1 MHMKTILYLI
11 LGIVLGIICINCA
24 ISSVSALIH
33 LSLSSCVIN
42 VLMTCLFGYIA
53 KKCFAKI

>member
-1 MHMKTILYLI
+1 MKTILYLI

-24 ISSVSALIH
+24 VSSVSALVH

>member
-11 LGIVLGIICINCA
+11 LGIILGIICINCA
-24 ISSVSALIH
+24 ISCVSALIH
-33 LSLSSCVIN
+33 LSLSSCAVN
-42 VLMTCLFGYIA
+42 ALMTCLFGYIA